1 MFTLLRIC
9 STNNHVSKHHQNR
22 VGFWICYPGMQANP
36 SELLR
41 AQMTAR
47 GAQGCCFASSSSFPS
62 PPYGRTIGN
71 QINRAKAVLKPSRTC
86 SPSDLPPLQLTATSQ
101 RHDQAVDAIQ
111 ATMSN
116 FKNSFFFFLLFWVE
130 NSTKLTGSTTPTKHL
145 PSGSKPTQNLGQNPI
160 KPNTP
165 KYLRIMQSM

>member
-22 VGFWICYPGMQANP
+22 VGFWIRYPGMQANP

-86 SPSDLPPLQLTATSQ
+86 SPSDLPPLQPTATSQ
-101 RHDQAVDAIQ
+101 HHDQAVDAIQ

-116 FKNSFFFFLLFWVE
+116 FKNSFFFSPFLGGKQHQTDWE
-130 NSTKLTGSTTPTKHL
+130 HHSHQTSTEWLQANA
-145 PSGSKPTQNLGQNPI
+145 KPRA
-160 KPNTP
+160 KPN
-165 KYLRIMQSM
+165 